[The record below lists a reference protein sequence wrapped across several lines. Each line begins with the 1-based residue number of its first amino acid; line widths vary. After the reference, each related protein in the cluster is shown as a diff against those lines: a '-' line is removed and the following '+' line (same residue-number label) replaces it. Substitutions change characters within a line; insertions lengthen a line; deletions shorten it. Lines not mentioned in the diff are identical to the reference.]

1 MPVLHKLWN
10 FSCFTVHAVDGWW
23 LMHVSLH
30 GPFLSSTCGIQA
42 RVTRRAP
49 WSAKIVLLS
58 FMIYLEKNPER
69 LWGLHEAYV
78 WYLGNYYWH
87 ESLNILNNL
96 DLIGGFGTVC
106 VTLLFFLY
114 FTGLTTIS
122 SFHLNTQRYQDLWVP
137 SNELW
142 GSTLH
147 QHFPGDMAIFRM
159 AFSENWVPLNP
170 HGLMVYHY
178 MFPIIEQQLL
188 GYPLFSDRPKK
199 RSDLSPFLTLCSF
212 LLLLK
217 HIPAPRLPW
226 QDALGV
232 HLKMGYTPRW
242 YFKMFSR
249 EQIIIQWIWGFT
261 MVYYFLTNPD
271 LLQYRSTGQAK
282 QRCPPPKKKLL
293 SSSLYPH
300 LSSSQGRRW
309 PWSAFAIPWC

>member
-1 MPVLHKLWN
+1 
-10 FSCFTVHAVDGWW
+10 
-23 LMHVSLH
+23 
-30 GPFLSSTCGIQA
+30 
-42 RVTRRAP
+42 
-49 WSAKIVLLS
+49 
-58 FMIYLEKNPER
+58 
-69 LWGLHEAYV
+69 
-78 WYLGNYYWH
+78 
-87 ESLNILNNL
+87 
-96 DLIGGFGTVC
+96 
-106 VTLLFFLY
+106 
-114 FTGLTTIS
+114 
-122 SFHLNTQRYQDLWVP
+122 
-137 SNELW
+137 
-142 GSTLH
+142 
-147 QHFPGDMAIFRM
+147 MAIFRM

-282 QRCPPPKKKLL
+282 QRCPPPKKNYCLPLFTHTWVALKADVDPGQHLQSRGVSKAHFLLHGDLQLLQALLLVLENLMTSVYHFHHIVYNGGFTWFYHDLPIYISHKLHQVKRYEHPNEHIRFRTTSALTSMDVSWVTQLIERCDARAARLRTPSTLEAL
-293 SSSLYPH
+293 SESNLH
-300 LSSSQGRRW
+300 LLGHN
-309 PWSAFAIPWC
+309 P